1 MDTIRSARQVY
12 LDVCALNRPLDDQS
26 QMRIRLEASAVQLIL
41 SHARLGNISV
51 LTSPAL
57 RYEVGA
63 NPDPVR
69 RRHVQ
74 LVLQELGIPVTFSL
88 FEVRKRASELNA
100 KGVKP
105 ADATHM
111 ALAEQAGCDFVTVDD
126 PFLRQLRRIETAV
139 WFGTP
144 IAYCEKEDLR

>member
-1 MDTIRSARQVY
+1 MQT
-12 LDVCALNRPLDDQS
+12 P
-26 QMRIRLEASAVQLIL
+26 
-41 SHARLGNISV
+41 SV
-51 LTSPAL
+51 LCYTPVRPFEPGCLQSLEHLYAKMISIPAL

-105 ADATHM
+105 ADATHL

-126 PFLRQLRRIETAV
+126 RFLSQLRRTETAV